1 MTALYRLFCCLLMA
15 TAIAQTSSAQTLHAL
30 VAGCTNDP
38 SIGKGAKQNVA
49 DVSNLLQSAAAAM
62 DCEFDFEVF
71 EDPQCTKA
79 NVINWINNL
88 DIEKDDVVVFFYS
101 GHGGRALNDSDP
113 FPQMCMNNPR
123 RQDLFMP
130 VAQVDKLI
138 AAKSPRLRII
148 ITECCNSE
156 SAGIKSKPLFAMAEG
171 NQTSLSTYNVKA
183 LRDLFFN
190 TEGKVMITSS
200 KAKEYSWMLPDG
212 GIFMHNFIDAFNEAA
227 IHGSLTADWS
237 AIFNRVHDNTFG
249 LQIPHNGQIYRQ
261 EPYASISKSKDADK
275 PIIKRRD
282 YQPGSLFESLQ
293 YLLNPIIPV
302 ENRLA
307 KIPEILSRHFATGA
321 KVMTI
326 AANGRT
332 VVDYED
338 ADKFLK
344 RIAISPYIKQI
355 NVLSGSNDEK
365 NSLIKV
371 HELRQ

>member
-1 MTALYRLFCCLLMA
+1 MA

-138 AAKSPRLRII
+138 AAKSPRLR
-148 ITECCNSE
+148 
-156 SAGIKSKPLFAMAEG
+156 L
-171 NQTSLSTYNVKA
+171 
-183 LRDLFFN
+183 
-190 TEGKVMITSS
+190 
-200 KAKEYSWMLPDG
+200 
-212 GIFMHNFIDAFNEAA
+212 
-227 IHGSLTADWS
+227 
-237 AIFNRVHDNTFG
+237 
-249 LQIPHNGQIYRQ
+249 
-261 EPYASISKSKDADK
+261 
-275 PIIKRRD
+275 
-282 YQPGSLFESLQ
+282 
-293 YLLNPIIPV
+293 
-302 ENRLA
+302 
-307 KIPEILSRHFATGA
+307 
-321 KVMTI
+321 
-326 AANGRT
+326 
-332 VVDYED
+332 
-338 ADKFLK
+338 
-344 RIAISPYIKQI
+344 
-355 NVLSGSNDEK
+355 
-365 NSLIKV
+365 
-371 HELRQ
+371 